1 MSLASFIAGLGTAG
15 LGTAGLGTAGS
26 GYPPS
31 CYCWLDLSLSLSHT
45 KVALASVRECSA
57 MWHA

>member
-1 MSLASFIAGLGTAG
+1 MSLASFIAGLGTASLG
-15 LGTAGLGTAGS
+15 TASLGTAGLGTAGS

-45 KVALASVRECSA
+45 KVALASV
-57 MWHA
+57 

>member
-1 MSLASFIAGLGTAG
+1 MSLASFIAGLGTAGLGTAG

-45 KVALASVRECSA
+45 KVALASVREC
-57 MWHA
+57 

>member
-1 MSLASFIAGLGTAG
+1 MSLASFIAGLGTASLG
-15 LGTAGLGTAGS
+15 TASLGTAGLGTAGS

-45 KVALASVRECSA
+45 KVALASVREC
-57 MWHA
+57 